1 MLLLQIVINFIQGIS
16 AAAWMVFLV
25 PHAVSRGGITLS
37 AAALLSTGGGVG
49 NLVGRLIHI
58 PLQGY
63 NVNSAFWFFV
73 LQCVI

>member
-1 MLLLQIVINFIQGIS
+1 MFVYFLQGVS
-16 AAAWMVFLV
+16 SAAWMIFLV
-25 PHAVSRGGITLS
+25 PHAVSRGITLS

-63 NVNSAFWFFV
+63 NVISAFWLFV
-73 LQCVI
+73 LLL